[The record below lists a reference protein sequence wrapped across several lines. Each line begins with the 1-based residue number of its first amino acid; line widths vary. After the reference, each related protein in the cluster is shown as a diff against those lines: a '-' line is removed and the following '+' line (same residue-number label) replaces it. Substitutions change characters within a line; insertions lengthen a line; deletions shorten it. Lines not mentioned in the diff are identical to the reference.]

1 METSQSTFTV
11 NNVDKNLLGKSD
23 EIEVKIR

>member
-11 NNVDKNLLGKSD
+11 NNVDKNLSGKSD